1 MATGIDTPYRD
12 PRTAYGRRIP
22 VGEATELPGMPPEV
36 QQPRAAAAAG
46 GIDEQPPQRRGTVAR
61 GGLRTLAGPIGAAA
75 AAAPEVLDVARVA
88 RAPGS
93 TGIDVAT
100 QASEGIGRL
109 ASAGAGAVGG
119 AKLGAVV
126 APFLGPLAPAAPLVG
141 GIAGGAAGY
150 FAADSA
156 IRGGRELAGVDPRS
170 PVERLAVPAAAAAPR
185 RDAGGG
191 RGFVNPPTIGD
202 LPAPQPGPNTIIR
215 DGNSYSGPADITEGA
230 QIRRP
235 NQALRNGGQLSV
247 AGGGEE
253 VAAIDARTRAIN
265 AASAQTQRALDA
277 YGPGPQGGGVTGIGG
292 GTLSSANNQRFDA
305 TPSASVL
312 PAPGQSIGQFQ
323 ALRAAEREGIR
334 QRETTERGQDALLEG
349 QLAATG
355 AQRGIADLNS
365 RTQREVANI
374 GATARTT
381 AAETNANARA
391 AAAEAA
397 ARRFIPVAGGQQVV
411 EIGGQPTT
419 VTQPSRVFDIQ
430 GGRYVDP
437 PAPQGAGGKPAQT
450 QAPKAGEVRQGY
462 RYMGGDPAS
471 PESWKKVA

>member
-109 ASAGAGAVGG
+109 ASAGAGAAGG

-191 RGFVNPPTIGD
+191 RGFINPPTIGD
-202 LPAPQPGPNTIIR
+202 LPAPQPGPNTITR

-235 NQALRNGGQLSV
+235 NLALRNGGQLSV

-277 YGPGPQGGGVTGIGG
+277 YGPGPQGGGVTGIGA

-312 PAPGQSIGQFQ
+312 PAAGQSIGQFQ

-349 QLAATG
+349 QLASAST
-355 AQRGIADLNS
+355 QRGIADLNA
-365 RTQREVANI
+365 RTQRDVATI

-411 EIGGQPTT
+411 EIGGLPQV
-419 VTQPSRVFDIQ
+419 VTQPSRVFDTQ
-430 GGRYVDP
+430 TQRMVTE
-437 PAPQGAGGKPAQT
+437 APQGGGGKPAQT